1 VRPVGRRLAAWLC
14 LAVFALL
21 CAGCQINSI
30 DPPPAEEQPVID
42 QPRQEKE
49 EKPAVPQGQKTSIA
63 LAYNPADPLNPYLTE
78 TEYNFYLL
86 PLIYE
91 GLFEIDGDFELQSL
105 LCESYAQQDAL
116 QWTFEIKQG
125 VLFHDG
131 SELTA
136 RDVEYSINQSKQSP
150 CFAARSQNIVSC
162 AATGRYSLRVRLAS
176 PDSQLPRLLTMPVTP
191 RNGAAQENPP
201 GTGRYRLQAADG
213 EASLLASEN
222 WRGGPLGVTEIRL
235 SVLYP
240 DSDLSY
246 AVGSGGVDAVCFE
259 RPFAASAAIRGNFDI
274 GTFATSDL
282 HYLGVN
288 KNNGCLQNALVRQAI
303 SAALD
308 REALAQKIFSG
319 YADPT
324 LLPVSPARTQFT
336 AQLGDPDQLLAR
348 AGCQDTDGD
357 GILNG
362 PDGANIQLRLLAPK
376 SSDMKCQAARSL
388 AQALE
393 PHGLSVSVLELPE
406 EEFRQALARDDFDL
420 FYGETI
426 LNDQF
431 DVSQMVTAGGALCY
445 GGPSQTVTAALAVW
459 KEAAP
464 QQALSDQRAL
474 YTAFSGDMPFIP
486 LVFGRGCVA
495 TGKGLMN
502 PVQGAGRNPYRNVE
516 NWANQP

>member
-1 VRPVGRRLAAWLC
+1 MGRRLAAWLC

-30 DPPPAEEQPVID
+30 DPPPPED
-42 QPRQEKE
+42 QPALDQTRRE
-49 EKPAVPQGQKTSIA
+49 EEEAPAVPRGQKTSIA
-63 LAYNPADPLNPYLTE
+63 LVYNPADSLNPYLTE

-91 GLFEIDGDFELQSL
+91 GLFGVDGEFELQNL
-105 LCESYAQQDAL
+105 LCESYARQDPL

-125 VLFHDG
+125 ILFHDG

-136 RDVEYSINQSKQSP
+136 RDVEYSINQSKESP
-150 CFAARSQNIVSC
+150 CFAVRGQNIVSC
-162 AATGRYSLRVRLAS
+162 AATGRYSLRIRLAS
-176 PDSQLPRLLTMPVTP
+176 PDSQLPWLLTMPVIP
-191 RNGAAQENPP
+191 RNGAAQPNPP
-201 GTGRYRLQAADG
+201 GTGRYRLQTADG
-213 EASLLASEN
+213 QASLLASES
-222 WRGGPLGVTEIRL
+222 WRGGALGVTEIRL

-259 RPFAASAAIRGNFDI
+259 RPFAASAAIRGDFDI
-274 GTFATSDL
+274 GTFPTADL

-288 KNNGCLQNALVRQAI
+288 KNNGCLQNAFVRQAI

-308 REALAQKIFSG
+308 RESLAQKLFSG
-319 YADPT
+319 YADPA

-357 GILNG
+357 GVLNG
-362 PDGANIQLRLLAPK
+362 PDGANIQLRLLAPQ
-376 SSDMKCQAARSL
+376 SSDMKCQAARSM
-388 AQALE
+388 AQTLE
-393 PHGLSVSVLELPE
+393 SHGLSVAVVELPE

-426 LNDQF
+426 LNSQF
-431 DVSQMVTAGGALCY
+431 DISQMVTAGGALCF

-459 KEAAP
+459 KEAEP
-464 QQALSDQRAL
+464 QQALSAQRAL
-474 YTAFSGDMPFIP
+474 YTAFSGDMPFVP
-486 LVFGRGCVA
+486 LAFGRGCVA

-502 PVQGAGRNPYRNVE
+502 PVQGANRNPYYNVE
-516 NWANQP
+516 NWAAQP

>member
-1 VRPVGRRLAAWLC
+1 MGRRLAAWLC

-30 DPPPAEEQPVID
+30 DPPPPED
-42 QPRQEKE
+42 QPALDQTRRE
-49 EKPAVPQGQKTSIA
+49 EEEAPAVPRGQKTSIA
-63 LAYNPADPLNPYLTE
+63 LAYNPADSLNPYLTE

-91 GLFEIDGDFELQSL
+91 GLFGVDGEFELQNL
-105 LCESYAQQDAL
+105 LCESYARQDPL

-125 VLFHDG
+125 ILFHDG

-136 RDVEYSINQSKQSP
+136 RDVEYSINQSKESP
-150 CFAARSQNIVSC
+150 CFSARSQNIVSC
-162 AATGRYSLRVRLAS
+162 AATGRYSLRIRLAS
-176 PDSQLPRLLTMPVTP
+176 PDSQLPWLLTMPVIP
-191 RNGAAQENPP
+191 RNGAAQPNPP
-201 GTGRYRLQAADG
+201 GTGRYRLQTADG
-213 EASLLASEN
+213 QASLLASES
-222 WRGGPLGVTEIRL
+222 WRGGALGVTEIRL

-259 RPFAASAAIRGNFDI
+259 RPFAASAAIRGDFDI
-274 GTFATSDL
+274 GTFPTADL

-288 KNNGCLQNALVRQAI
+288 KNNGCLQNAFVRQAI

-308 REALAQKIFSG
+308 RESLAQKLFSG
-319 YADPT
+319 YADPA

-336 AQLGDPDQLLAR
+336 AQSGDADQLLAR

-357 GILNG
+357 GVLNG
-362 PDGANIQLRLLAPK
+362 PDGANIQLRLLAPQ
-376 SSDMKCQAARSL
+376 SSDMKCQAARSM
-388 AQALE
+388 AQTLE
-393 PHGLSVSVLELPE
+393 SHGLSVAVVELPE

-431 DVSQMVTAGGALCY
+431 DISQMVTAGGALCF

-459 KEAAP
+459 KEAEP
-464 QQALSDQRAL
+464 QQALSAQRAL
-474 YTAFSGDMPFIP
+474 YTAFSGDMPFVP
-486 LVFGRGCVA
+486 LAFGRGCVA

-502 PVQGAGRNPYRNVE
+502 PVQGANRNPYYNVE
-516 NWANQP
+516 NWAAQP

>member
-1 VRPVGRRLAAWLC
+1 MGRRLAAWLC

-30 DPPPAEEQPVID
+30 DPPPPED
-42 QPRQEKE
+42 QPALDQTRRE
-49 EKPAVPQGQKTSIA
+49 EEEAPAVPRGQKTSIA
-63 LAYNPADPLNPYLTE
+63 LVYNPADSLNPYLTE

-91 GLFEIDGDFELQSL
+91 GLFGVDGEFELQNL
-105 LCESYAQQDAL
+105 LCESYARQDPL

-125 VLFHDG
+125 ILFHDG

-136 RDVEYSINQSKQSP
+136 RDVEYSINQSKESP
-150 CFAARSQNIVSC
+150 CFSARSQNIVSC
-162 AATGRYSLRVRLAS
+162 AATGRYSLRIRLAS
-176 PDSQLPRLLTMPVTP
+176 PDSQLPWLLTMPVIP
-191 RNGAAQENPP
+191 RNGAAQPNPP
-201 GTGRYRLQAADG
+201 GTGRYRLQTADG
-213 EASLLASEN
+213 QASLLASES
-222 WRGGPLGVTEIRL
+222 WRGGALGVTEIRL

-259 RPFAASAAIRGNFDI
+259 RPFAASAAIRGDFDI
-274 GTFATSDL
+274 GTFPTADL

-288 KNNGCLQNALVRQAI
+288 KNNGCLQNAFVRQAI

-308 REALAQKIFSG
+308 RESLAQKLFSG
-319 YADPT
+319 YADPA

-348 AGCQDTDGD
+348 AGFQDTDGD
-357 GILNG
+357 GVLNG
-362 PDGANIQLRLLAPK
+362 PDGANIQLRLLAPQ
-376 SSDMKCQAARSL
+376 SSDMKCQAARSM
-388 AQALE
+388 AQTLE
-393 PHGLSVSVLELPE
+393 SHGLSVAVVELPE

-426 LNDQF
+426 LNSQF
-431 DVSQMVTAGGALCY
+431 DISQMVTAGGALCF

-459 KEAAP
+459 KEAEP
-464 QQALSDQRAL
+464 QQALSAQRAL
-474 YTAFSGDMPFIP
+474 YTAFSGDMPFVP
-486 LVFGRGCVA
+486 LAFGRGCVA

-502 PVQGAGRNPYRNVE
+502 PVQGANRNPYYNVE
-516 NWANQP
+516 NWAAQP

>member
-1 VRPVGRRLAAWLC
+1 MGRRLAAWLC

-30 DPPPAEEQPVID
+30 DPPPPED
-42 QPRQEKE
+42 QPALDQTRRE
-49 EKPAVPQGQKTSIA
+49 EEEAPAVPRGQKTSIA
-63 LAYNPADPLNPYLTE
+63 LAYNPADSLNPYLTE

-91 GLFEIDGDFELQSL
+91 GLFGVDGEFELQNL
-105 LCESYAQQDAL
+105 LCESYARQDPL

-125 VLFHDG
+125 ILFHDG

-136 RDVEYSINQSKQSP
+136 RDVEYSINQSKESP
-150 CFAARSQNIVSC
+150 CFAVRGQNIVSC
-162 AATGRYSLRVRLAS
+162 AATGRYSLRIRLAS
-176 PDSQLPRLLTMPVTP
+176 PDSQLPWLLTMPVIP
-191 RNGAAQENPP
+191 RNGAAQPNPP
-201 GTGRYRLQAADG
+201 GTGRYRLQTADG
-213 EASLLASEN
+213 QASLLASES
-222 WRGGPLGVTEIRL
+222 WRGGALGVTEIRL

-259 RPFAASAAIRGNFDI
+259 RPFAASAAIRGDFDI
-274 GTFATSDL
+274 GTFPTADL

-288 KNNGCLQNALVRQAI
+288 KNNGCLQNAFVRQAI

-308 REALAQKIFSG
+308 RESLAQKLFSS
-319 YADPT
+319 YADPA

-336 AQLGDPDQLLAR
+336 AQSGDADQLLAR

-357 GILNG
+357 GVLNG
-362 PDGANIQLRLLAPK
+362 PDGANIQLRLLAPQ
-376 SSDMKCQAARSL
+376 SSDMKCQAARSM
-388 AQALE
+388 AQTLE
-393 PHGLSVSVLELPE
+393 SHGLSVAVVELPE

-431 DVSQMVTAGGALCY
+431 DISQMVTAGGALCF

-459 KEAAP
+459 KEAEP
-464 QQALSDQRAL
+464 QQALSAQRAL
-474 YTAFSGDMPFIP
+474 YTAFSGDMPFVP
-486 LVFGRGCVA
+486 LAFGRGCVA

-502 PVQGAGRNPYRNVE
+502 PVQGANRNPYYNVE
-516 NWANQP
+516 NWAAQP

>member
-1 VRPVGRRLAAWLC
+1 MGRRLAAWLC

-30 DPPPAEEQPVID
+30 DPPPPED
-42 QPRQEKE
+42 QPALDQTRRE
-49 EKPAVPQGQKTSIA
+49 EEEAPAVPRGQKTSIA
-63 LAYNPADPLNPYLTE
+63 LAYNPADSLNPYLTE

-91 GLFEIDGDFELQSL
+91 GLFGVDGEFELQNL
-105 LCESYAQQDAL
+105 LCESYARQDPL

-125 VLFHDG
+125 ILFHDG

-136 RDVEYSINQSKQSP
+136 RDVEYSINQSKESP
-150 CFAARSQNIVSC
+150 CFAVRGQNIVSC
-162 AATGRYSLRVRLAS
+162 AATGRYSLRIRLAS
-176 PDSQLPRLLTMPVTP
+176 PDSQLPWLLTMPVIP
-191 RNGAAQENPP
+191 RNGAAQPNPP
-201 GTGRYRLQAADG
+201 GTGRYRLQTADG
-213 EASLLASEN
+213 QASLLASES
-222 WRGGPLGVTEIRL
+222 WRGGALGVTEIRL

-259 RPFAASAAIRGNFDI
+259 RPFAASAAIRGDFDI
-274 GTFATSDL
+274 GTFPTADL

-288 KNNGCLQNALVRQAI
+288 KNNGCLQNAFVRQAI

-308 REALAQKIFSG
+308 RESLAQKLFSG
-319 YADPT
+319 YADPA

-336 AQLGDPDQLLAR
+336 AQSGDADQLLAR

-362 PDGANIQLRLLAPK
+362 PDGANIQLRLLAPQ
-376 SSDMKCQAARSL
+376 SSDMKCQAARSM
-388 AQALE
+388 AQTLE
-393 PHGLSVSVLELPE
+393 SHGLSVAVVELPE

-431 DVSQMVTAGGALCY
+431 DISQMVTAGGALCF

-459 KEAAP
+459 KEAEP
-464 QQALSDQRAL
+464 QQALSAQRAL
-474 YTAFSGDMPFIP
+474 YTAFSGDMPFVP
-486 LVFGRGCVA
+486 LAFGRGCVA

-502 PVQGAGRNPYRNVE
+502 PVQGANRNPYYNVE
-516 NWANQP
+516 NWAAQP

>member
-1 VRPVGRRLAAWLC
+1 MGRRLAAWLC

-30 DPPPAEEQPVID
+30 DPPPPED
-42 QPRQEKE
+42 QPALDQTRQEE
-49 EKPAVPQGQKTSIA
+49 EEAPAVPRGQKTSIA
-63 LAYNPADPLNPYLTE
+63 LAYNPADSLNPYLTE

-91 GLFEIDGDFELQSL
+91 GLFGVDGEFELQNL
-105 LCESYAQQDAL
+105 LCESYARQDPL

-125 VLFHDG
+125 ILFHDG

-136 RDVEYSINQSKQSP
+136 RDVEYSINQSKESP
-150 CFAARSQNIVSC
+150 CFSARSQNIVSC
-162 AATGRYSLRVRLAS
+162 AATGRYSLRIRLAS
-176 PDSQLPRLLTMPVTP
+176 PDSQLPWLLTMPVTP
-191 RNGAAQENPP
+191 RNGAAQPNPP
-201 GTGRYRLQAADG
+201 GTGRYRLQTADG
-213 EASLLASEN
+213 QASLLASES
-222 WRGGPLGVTEIRL
+222 WRGGALGVTEIRL

-246 AVGSGGVDAVCFE
+246 VVGSGGVDAVCFE
-259 RPFAASAAIRGNFDI
+259 RPFAASAAIRGDFDI
-274 GTFATSDL
+274 GTFPTADL

-288 KNNGCLQNALVRQAI
+288 KNNGCLQNAFVRQAI

-308 REALAQKIFSG
+308 RESLAQKLFSG
-319 YADPT
+319 YANPA

-336 AQLGDPDQLLAR
+336 AQSGDADQLLAR

-357 GILNG
+357 GVLNG
-362 PDGANIQLRLLAPK
+362 PDGANIQLRLLAPQ
-376 SSDMKCQAARSL
+376 SSDMKCQAARSM
-388 AQALE
+388 AQTLE
-393 PHGLSVSVLELPE
+393 SHGLSVAVVELPE

-431 DVSQMVTAGGALCY
+431 DISQMVTAGGALCF

-459 KEAAP
+459 KEAEP
-464 QQALSDQRAL
+464 QQALSAQRAL
-474 YTAFSGDMPFIP
+474 YTAFSGDMPFVP
-486 LVFGRGCVA
+486 LAFGRGCVA

-502 PVQGAGRNPYRNVE
+502 PVQGANRNPYYNVE
-516 NWANQP
+516 NWAAQP